1 MSTSTDFT
9 TVKLAV
15 EEKIAFV
22 KRCGLKLTSIDNGF
36 VTCEMPA
43 QGNKNHLG
51 AMYAGALFTLAEI
64 PGGALWLANFDIS
77 KCYPILKSFNID
89 YLKPA
94 NGDISICVGL
104 SSEQIHDY
112 QLACLEHGKVEFEL
126 IGELKDQ
133 DGNTVAKSRG
143 VYQLRQH

>member
-1 MSTSTDFT
+1 MSTDFN

-15 EEKIAFV
+15 EEKIEFV
-22 KRCGLKLTSIDNGF
+22 KRCGLKLMQLDDGK

-43 QGNKNHLG
+43 AGNQNHLG

-77 KCYPILKSFNID
+77 KCYPILKSFKID

-94 NGDISICVGL
+94 HGDISFTVGL
-104 SSEQIHDY
+104 TDDQVFTY
-112 QLACLEHGKVEFEL
+112 QKTCLEQGKVEFEL
-126 IGELKDQ
+126 TGELKDKH
-133 DGNTVAKSRG
+133 GNTVAKSHG
-143 VYQLRQH
+143 LYQLRRH